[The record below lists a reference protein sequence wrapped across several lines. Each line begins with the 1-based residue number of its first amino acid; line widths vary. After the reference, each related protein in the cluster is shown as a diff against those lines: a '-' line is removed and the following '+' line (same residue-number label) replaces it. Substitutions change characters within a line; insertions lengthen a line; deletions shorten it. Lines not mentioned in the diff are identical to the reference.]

1 MEKEEKRADQ
11 ENDTEEQS
19 TEAKSLLKKKL
30 QYYSSEIQRDVGNL
44 VKWLM
49 IAVLVGCIT
58 GAASTLFSF
67 VLKSVTNCR
76 KENEWM
82 FYLLPVMGL
91 IIVYLYEKFGKDDG
105 GTNQVLSTVRSQDD
119 VPILSAPL
127 IFISTA
133 LTHLAGGSAG
143 REGAAIQLGG
153 SIANQLGRWIHLDEE
168 DRHVI
173 VMCGMSAAFSAL
185 FGTPMA
191 AAVFALEVV
200 SVGVMYYTALMPCMI
215 ASLVASGFAAGMGV
229 TPETFHVV
237 DIPKL
242 TIETGLKMGA
252 IAVGCAVISIVFCMV
267 LNGVA
272 GAYGR
277 WFKNPYVRVV
287 VGSCLVIGITLLLG
301 TSDYMGAGAELIEK
315 AVEEG
320 RFRRDLYHRLKEFVI
335 KIPPLRE
342 CRGDILPLAE
352 FFRELANEELG
363 RHTEGFDKEA
373 EKELMRRMWAGNV
386 RELKQTV
393 RSAVLLTE
401 GRLIGADRL
410 EAESTAQAGS
420 SLLLK
425 DGNEERERIVR
436 ALAQADGNREMAA
449 GLLGISRTTLYN
461 KMKEY
466 GIMQKKSEK

>member
-105 GTNQVLSTVRSQDD
+105 GTNQVLSTVRSQGRCADFICTS
-119 VPILSAPL
+119 V
-127 IFISTA
+127 FISTA

-191 AAVFALEVV
+191 AADFALEVV

-215 ASLVASGFAAGMGV
+215 ASLVASLDLRQGMGV

-320 RFRRDLYHRLKEFVI
+320 QARPLDFFWKLALTALTMRAGFRGGEIVPSF
-335 KIPPLRE
+335 
-342 CRGDILPLAE
+342 C
-352 FFRELANEELG
+352 
-363 RHTEGFDKEA
+363 
-373 EKELMRRMWAGNV
+373 
-386 RELKQTV
+386 
-393 RSAVLLTE
+393 
-401 GRLIGADRL
+401 IGATFGCVMGNWL
-410 EAESTAQAGS
+410 GLSPSICAACGMTAVFCGVTNCPITSILIAFEMFGFKGVSFYLIAVSISYAASGYYGLYKES
-420 SLLLK
+420 
-425 DGNEERERIVR
+425 DDCVF
-436 ALAQADGNREMAA
+436 
-449 GLLGISRTTLYN
+449 
-461 KMKEY
+461 
-466 GIMQKKSEK
+466 

>member
-1 MEKEEKRADQ
+1 
-11 ENDTEEQS
+11 
-19 TEAKSLLKKKL
+19 
-30 QYYSSEIQRDVGNL
+30 
-44 VKWLM
+44 
-49 IAVLVGCIT
+49 
-58 GAASTLFSF
+58 
-67 VLKSVTNCR
+67 
-76 KENEWM
+76 M

-287 VGSCLVIGITLLLG
+287 VGSCLVIGIT
-301 TSDYMGAGAELIEK
+301 
-315 AVEEG
+315 
-320 RFRRDLYHRLKEFVI
+320 
-335 KIPPLRE
+335 
-342 CRGDILPLAE
+342 
-352 FFRELANEELG
+352 
-363 RHTEGFDKEA
+363 
-373 EKELMRRMWAGNV
+373 
-386 RELKQTV
+386 
-393 RSAVLLTE
+393 
-401 GRLIGADRL
+401 
-410 EAESTAQAGS
+410 
-420 SLLLK
+420 
-425 DGNEERERIVR
+425 
-436 ALAQADGNREMAA
+436 
-449 GLLGISRTTLYN
+449 
-461 KMKEY
+461 
-466 GIMQKKSEK
+466 

>member
-127 IFISTA
+127 IFIST
-133 LTHLAGGSAG
+133 G

-320 RFRRDLYHRLKEFVI
+320 QARPLDFFWKLVLTALTMRAGFRGGEIVPSF
-335 KIPPLRE
+335 
-342 CRGDILPLAE
+342 C
-352 FFRELANEELG
+352 
-363 RHTEGFDKEA
+363 
-373 EKELMRRMWAGNV
+373 
-386 RELKQTV
+386 
-393 RSAVLLTE
+393 
-401 GRLIGADRL
+401 IGATL
-410 EAESTAQAGS
+410 GCVMGNWLGLSPSICAACGMTAVFCGVTNCPITSILIAFEMFGFKGVS
-420 SLLLK
+420 FYLIAVSISYAASGYYGLYK
-425 DGNEERERIVR
+425 DQTIVYSKYK
-436 ALAQADGNREMAA
+436 AK
-449 GLLGISRTTLYN
+449 YVN
-461 KMKEY
+461 KPTRF
-466 GIMQKKSEK
+466 